1 VSRRER
7 AHRPAGPLGPWKL
20 SLSVVVAAACTG
32 MPLTRAATSG
42 VGLDMALARSFGAG
56 FLTWIVVGSV
66 NRVIASADAAAM
78 RDGLQVA
85 AEDEA
90 SSMTVG

>member
-1 VSRRER
+1 MSKRER

-20 SLSVVVAAACTG
+20 SLSVVVAAAFTG

-56 FLTWIVVGSV
+56 FLTWVVVGSV
-66 NRVIASADAAAM
+66 NRIVANAEAAAI
-78 RDGLQVA
+78 RDAVQVA
-85 AEDEA
+85 LEEDP
-90 SSMTVG
+90 SSITLG